1 MSSDVKSA
9 AIMDLVAGYETYS
22 NAQELNAATAADA
35 PATSAPCISAASA
48 ISWYTSLAISK
59 TIDNGC

>member
-22 NAQELNAATAADA
+22 NAQELEPVATADA
-35 PATSAPCISAASA
+35 PATTLPCIVVSATVSYSIGQTVA
-48 ISWYTSLAISK
+48 L
-59 TIDNGC
+59 NC